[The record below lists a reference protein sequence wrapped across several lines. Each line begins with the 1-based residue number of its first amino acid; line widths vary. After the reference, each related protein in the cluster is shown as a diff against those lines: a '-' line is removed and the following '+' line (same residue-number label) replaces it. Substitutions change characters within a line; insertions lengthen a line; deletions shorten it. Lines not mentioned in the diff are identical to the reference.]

1 MINKPG
7 PYEIELKELL
17 KKKECIGFH
26 ASIVPG
32 VSTEDACKEIL
43 EMEAAFER
51 GEFEDVTNKV
61 L

>member
-1 MINKPG
+1 MHKMG
-7 PYEIELKELL
+7 PYEIKLKELL
-17 KKKECIGFH
+17 EKRGCIGFH

-32 VSTEDACKEIL
+32 ASTEDACKEIL

-51 GEFEDVTNKV
+51 GEFEDVTNKA